1 MKYLVFDTEAEA
13 EAAQALIFSSMAV
26 AETRNGQP
34 VLEPVTTRW
43 DIPRELADGRFVVIS
58 HDGTGTEW
66 QAEWVLPE
74 IGDGLLAGVH

>member
-1 MKYLVFDTEAEA
+1 MYQIFTTI
-13 EAAQALIFSSMAV
+13 EAAQAYCGAGTAKLPKH
-26 AETRNGQP
+26 TGDR
-34 VLEPVTTRW
+34 TTIW